1 MLTLYRT
8 NDMPRWNTDNL
19 ITHICAAA
27 LIVDGFEVDVNDI
40 RNDLKLENKEYES
53 TPPVYPCIY

>member
-1 MLTLYRT
+1 MLTWCRT

-40 RNDLKLENKEYES
+40 RNDLKLENKEYD
-53 TPPVYPCIY
+53 

>member
-1 MLTLYRT
+1 
-8 NDMPRWNTDNL
+8 MPRWNTDNL

-40 RNDLKLENKEYES
+40 RNDLKLENKEYDYR
-53 TPPVYPCIY
+53 PLFCPCIC